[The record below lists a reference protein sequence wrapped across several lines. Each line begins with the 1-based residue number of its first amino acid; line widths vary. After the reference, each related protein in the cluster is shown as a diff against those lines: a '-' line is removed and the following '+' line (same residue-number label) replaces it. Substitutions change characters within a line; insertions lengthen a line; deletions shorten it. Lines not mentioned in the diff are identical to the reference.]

1 MEDAFPFIHPTFL
14 RTPSPKEKMKAQK
27 KVISTAIKRDFFKYA
42 GRNHK

>member
-1 MEDAFPFIHPTFL
+1 MPYNFHQTIYC
-14 RTPSPKEKMKAQK
+14 TPSAKEKMKAQK